1 MKKTIITILVTIYAI
16 IAIFTTIC
24 LLSYNDSHIS
34 TFGNT
39 SLIIIDSKDL
49 EKNQPPFFMGDI
61 VFVTKSK
68 NLNKNDHVF
77 CYEVYN
83 GEVSISVAKINNIS
97 VDERS
102 KTNKYELSDGRTLD
116 YNFIIGP
123 VNGASKMAKVGY
135 VLKVLESKFG
145 YLFLVVLPTLLL
157 FLYELYTIV
166 MQIKDGSSDDE
177 DEDDEEE
184 EEEEVKPK
192 KTSAKK
198 TSSKTTKK
206 RVTKKTTTKK
216 SK

>member
-1 MKKTIITILVTIYAI
+1 MKKTIITILVSIYAV
-16 IAIFTTIC
+16 IAILTTIC

-49 EKNQPPFFMGDI
+49 ESNTPPFYMGDI
-61 VFVTKSK
+61 VFATKSK
-68 NLNKNDHVF
+68 NLNKNDQVF

-83 GEVSISVAKINNIS
+83 GEVSISVATINNIT
-97 VDERS
+97 VDERT
-102 KTNKYELSDGRTLD
+102 KTNKYELSDGRILD

-123 VNGASKMAKVGY
+123 STNCMKMSKVGY

-166 MQIKDGSSDDE
+166 MQIKEGGE
-177 DEDDEEE
+177 NEEDDEE

-192 KTSAKK
+192 KTSK
-198 TSSKTTKK
+198 SSSKSSSKKTTKK
-206 RVTKKTTTKK
+206 RVSKK

>member
-1 MKKTIITILVTIYAI
+1 MIKTIITILVTIYAI

-49 EKNQPPFFMGDI
+49 EKNQPPFLMGDI

-68 NLNKNDHVF
+68 DLKKNDQVF

-83 GEVSISVAKINNIS
+83 GEVSISVATINNIT
-97 VDERS
+97 VDEKT
-102 KTNKYELSDGRTLD
+102 KTNRYELSDGRTLD

-123 VNGASKMAKVGY
+123 VNGVSKMAKVGF

-166 MQIKDGSSDDE
+166 VQIKNGGDE
-177 DEDDEEE
+177 DEDDEDDDED
-184 EEEEVKPK
+184 EEEVKPK
-192 KTSAKK
+192 KSSKNSSA
-198 TSSKTTKK
+198 KTTKK
-206 RVTKKTTTKK
+206 KTTKKSTTKK

>member
-1 MKKTIITILVTIYAI
+1 MKKTIITIFVTVYAI
-16 IAIFTTIC
+16 IAIFTTVC

-49 EKNQPPFFMGDI
+49 EKNQPPFLMGDI

-68 NLNKNDHVF
+68 DLKKNDQVF

-83 GEVSISVAKINNIS
+83 GEVSISVATINNIT

-102 KTNKYELSDGRTLD
+102 KVNKYELSDGRTLD

-123 VNGASKMAKVGY
+123 VNGCSKMAKVGY

-166 MQIKDGSSDDE
+166 MQIKEGSSDDE
-177 DEDDEEE
+177 DEDEDDD

-192 KTSAKK
+192 RTSTKK
-198 TSSKTTKK
+198 SSSKTTKK

>member
-16 IAIFTTIC
+16 IAIFTTVC

-49 EKNQPPFFMGDI
+49 EKNQQPFYMGDI

-68 NLNKNDHVF
+68 NLNKNDQVF

-83 GEVSISVAKINNIS
+83 GEVSISVATINNIT

-123 VNGASKMAKVGY
+123 VNGVTKMAKVGY
-135 VLKVLESKFG
+135 ILKVLESKFG

-166 MQIKDGSSDDE
+166 MQIKNGGDE
-177 DEDDEEE
+177 EDDDDE

-192 KTSAKK
+192 K
-198 TSSKTTKK
+198 SSKSSSSKGTKK

>member
-49 EKNQPPFFMGDI
+49 EKNQPPFLMGDI

-68 NLNKNDHVF
+68 DLKKNDQVF

-83 GEVSISVAKINNIS
+83 GEVSISVATINNIT
-97 VDERS
+97 VDEKT
-102 KTNKYELSDGRTLD
+102 KTNRYELSDGRTLD

-123 VNGASKMAKVGY
+123 VNGVSKMAKVGF

-166 MQIKDGSSDDE
+166 VQIKNGGDE
-177 DEDDEEE
+177 DEDDEDD
-184 EEEEVKPK
+184 
-192 KTSAKK
+192 SA
-198 TSSKTTKK
+198 KTTKK
-206 RVTKKTTTKK
+206 KTTKKSTTKK

>member
-49 EKNQPPFFMGDI
+49 EKNQPPFLMGDI

-68 NLNKNDHVF
+68 DLKKNDQVF

-83 GEVSISVAKINNIS
+83 GEVSISVATINNIT
-97 VDERS
+97 VDEKT
-102 KTNKYELSDGRTLD
+102 KTNRYELSDGRTLD

-123 VNGASKMAKVGY
+123 VNGVSKMAKVGF

-166 MQIKDGSSDDE
+166 VQIKNGGDE
-177 DEDDEEE
+177 DEDDEDDDED
-184 EEEEVKPK
+184 EEEVKPK
-192 KTSAKK
+192 KSSKNSSA
-198 TSSKTTKK
+198 KTTKK
-206 RVTKKTTTKK
+206 KTTKKSTTKK